1 MSSVSLKITIDDGSL
16 IDIRNVE
23 IHGTDPNQIS
33 YKLSNGSSVTVEIQ
47 QHISLEAAHRV
58 LFPRGDHAELLERP

>member
-1 MSSVSLKITIDDGSL
+1 MSDITLKITIDDGSL
-16 IDIRNVE
+16 
-23 IHGTDPNQIS
+23 
-33 YKLSNGSSVTVEIQ
+33 TVEIQ